1 MKKIFFIIAL
11 LFLPFNLF
19 AQEENASVQQNNQ
32 YFNLK
37 LTQVSQSVFD
47 KSIKYSLEVTP
58 LKDSAKTQI
67 LWEAPLSFTVT
78 PKHKDFVSM
87 AVGQTYIY
95 EAIVHPTR
103 GGVYEIT
110 ASVTAWEYDTNYTNT
125 VSQTLTL
132 NDSLVSQPVS
142 SDYQVGVILFT
153 VLILLVS
160 GLAIWGAVKLTK
172 IIMVR
177 TKNGL
182 LHPLNLL
189 ENSKYLFL
197 VLRIF

>member
-19 AQEENASVQQNNQ
+19 AQEENVSVQQNNQ

-160 GLAIWGAVKLTK
+160 GLTIWGAVKLTK

-177 TKNGL
+177 TKKWL
-182 LHPLNLL
+182 TPP
-189 ENSKYLFL
+189 S
-197 VLRIF
+197 

>member
-1 MKKIFFIIAL
+1 MKKIFLIIAL

-19 AQEENASVQQNNQ
+19 AQEEDVTTQQQ
-32 YFNLK
+32 SPYFDLK
-37 LTQVSQSVFD
+37 LTQVSQSVLN

-67 LWEAPLSFTVT
+67 LWETPLSFTVDA
-78 PKHKDFVSM
+78 KHKDFVSM
-87 AVGQTYIY
+87 TVGQTYVY
-95 EAIVHPTR
+95 EAIVYPTR
-103 GGVYEIT
+103 SGTYEIT

-125 VSQTLTL
+125 ASQDLTL

-172 IIMVR
+172 MVMVR
-177 TKNGL
+177 TKKWL
-182 LHPLNLL
+182 TPP
-189 ENSKYLFL
+189 S
-197 VLRIF
+197 